1 MLLRFVSLGSHVH
14 AADVNV
20 GAMNPTRGESAAL
33 LGSMTVLRMVE
44 YPPAIYFGKNP
55 AELANVEPNT
65 QAWEEVKS
73 LVEELLYAQEPTPV
87 SGLL

>member
-1 MLLRFVSLGSHVH
+1 
-14 AADVNV
+14 
-20 GAMNPTRGESAAL
+20 
-33 LGSMTVLRMVE
+33 MTVLRMVE